1 MAKGQQV
8 VGSLERVK
16 ELTQDRGRRARE
28 LKNEGQNILGYF
40 CSYFPIE
47 FLTAANIVPYRLM
60 GNLRDPVTVANT
72 YVDPAVCPYIK
83 SCFDMAMKGGYDF
96 IDGWVT
102 PDTCDNMVNIYRV
115 WNYNLPLSYTYWL
128 NVPNFLDE
136 ECFTFFKREL
146 AFFRRSV
153 GKFAQCEITDE
164 RLHRAIDL
172 HNEQRGLM
180 RELDE
185 LKKPEPPLLK
195 GSEMLLALRAA
206 MSLPVEEANELL
218 RGVIADVK
226 ERRDRPERSRC
237 RLIIWGPEIDD
248 PALYELI
255 EGLGANVVTDST
267 CIGTKFFSH
276 GVKKTDDPLDGLSN
290 HYLGDVYCPRT
301 IRGKGE
307 GWSTYQQDMDERF
320 GHILEF
326 ARDFS
331 VDGVILYVMKFCDL
345 HEFDAPDLRDYLEK
359 ESLPVLHVETD
370 YSMAAIGALKT
381 RIEAFLEMTP

>member
-1 MAKGQQV
+1 VPKGQQIG
-8 VGSLERVK
+8 GSLERVE
-16 ELTQDRGRRARE
+16 ELAQDRGRRARE
-28 LKNEGQNILGYF
+28 LKNEGRKILGYYCAF
-40 CSYFPIE
+40 FPVE
-47 FLTAANIVPYRLM
+47 FLTATNIVPYRLM
-60 GNLRDPVTVANT
+60 GNLRDPITIANT

-96 IDGWVT
+96 LDGWVT
-102 PDTCDNMVNIYRV
+102 PDVCDNMVNIYRV
-115 WNYNLPLSYTYWL
+115 WNYNLPSPYTYWL

-146 AFFRRSV
+146 VFFRRSLE
-153 GKFAQCEITDE
+153 KLAECEITDE
-164 RLHRAIDL
+164 ELHQAIDL
-172 HNEQRGLM
+172 HNEQRSLM
-180 RELDE
+180 RELDG

-195 GSEMLLALRAA
+195 GSEMLQVLMAA

-226 ERRDRPERSRC
+226 ERKDSPERSRC
-237 RLIIWGPEIDD
+237 RLLIWGPEIDD

-255 EGLGANVVTDST
+255 EGLGANVVADDT
-267 CIGTKFFSH
+267 CIGTRFFSH
-276 GVKKTDDPLDGLSN
+276 DVAKTDDPLDGLSN

-307 GWSTYQQDMDERF
+307 GWATYQQDLEERF
-320 GHILEF
+320 GHILNL

-345 HEFDAPDLRDYLEK
+345 HEFDVPDLRDYLEK
-359 ESLPVLHVETD
+359 EGVPVLHIETD
-370 YSMAAIGALKT
+370 YTMAAVGALKT
-381 RIEAFLEMTP
+381 RIEAFLEMIP